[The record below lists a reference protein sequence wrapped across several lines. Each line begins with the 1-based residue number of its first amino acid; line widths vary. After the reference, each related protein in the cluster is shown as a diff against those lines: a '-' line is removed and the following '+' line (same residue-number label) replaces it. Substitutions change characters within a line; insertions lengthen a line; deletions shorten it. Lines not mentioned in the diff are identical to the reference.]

1 MSTINIKTLSP
12 VHIGNGNNN
21 LKNNMDFVYI
31 SDSGDS
37 YLAVIDINKVA
48 EIVGERNI
56 EKLVACID
64 EERNL
69 QEFIKRVAPKDTDVD
84 EYAKRFIYYPASCN
98 NLKGNTTMKEAIH
111 DGMGNAYIPGS
122 SLKGAIRT
130 ALTST
135 FALSD
140 GNTRTVNAWCV
151 EKSIFG
157 QSPNQDF
164 MRFLVVG
171 DAIFESACEDAI
183 YLDTLNIVGGY
194 NQRLQIKKEVRQ
206 LAEVIAAGEEA
217 TFRMRM
223 NITKNVKAKT
233 EQYNNMQSEASKRIK
248 MPVFNSL
255 DKLFGIINAHTKRML
270 NDEIAF
276 WQDWTDNYNGEWD
289 ESMDA
294 YIKKINEFI
303 DECKQCDKEG
313 NSCILRLGHAS
324 GYDSITGDL
333 ILGINEECS
342 RSNMRK
348 LLKRK
353 EDDRKYTQYP
363 FPKSRRINKSGE
375 SVNLLG
381 FVKLTKID

>member
-1 MSTINIKTLSP
+1 MSTIKIKTLSP

-37 YLAVIDINKVA
+37 YLAVIDINKVV
-48 EIVGERNI
+48 EIVGESNI
-56 EKLVACID
+56 EKLVACINKED
-64 EERNL
+64 NL
-69 QEFIKRVAPKDTDVD
+69 KEFIERVAPKDTVVD
-84 EYAKRFIYYPASCN
+84 EYAKRFIFYPASCN

-135 FALSD
+135 LA
-140 GNTRTVNAWCV
+140 RPYPNATSAKYV

-157 QSPNQDF
+157 PSSNQDF

-206 LAEVIAAGEEA
+206 LAEVIAAGEES

-342 RSNMRK
+342 RSNMREV
-348 LLKRK
+348 LKKDVKRYG
-353 EDDRKYTQYP
+353 EYP

>member
-1 MSTINIKTLSP
+1 MSTIKIKTLSP

-37 YLAVIDINKVA
+37 YLAVIDINKVV
-48 EIVGERNI
+48 EIVGESNI
-56 EKLVACID
+56 EKLVTCINKED
-64 EERNL
+64 NL
-69 QEFIKRVAPKDTDVD
+69 KEFIERVAPKDTVVD
-84 EYAKRFIYYPASCN
+84 EYAKRFIFYPASCN
-98 NLKGNTTMKEAIH
+98 NLKDNTTMKEAIH

-130 ALTST
+130 ALT
-135 FALSD
+135 
-140 GNTRTVNAWCV
+140 NTLARPYPNATSAKYV

-157 QSPNQDF
+157 PSSNQDF

-206 LAEVIAAGEEA
+206 LAEVIAAGEES

-255 DKLFGIINAHTKRML
+255 EKLFGIINAHTKRML

-353 EDDRKYTQYP
+353 DDRKYTQYP